1 VTTPFD
7 DLVSTYF
14 AGRRWFSGKGRTF
27 SVTSVRPLAWRSP
40 VEPQGRI
47 EIVTVQYDDGKSDL
61 YQFPIVYRDA
71 IDPEMAHALVGE
83 TSHPELGDVVAYDG
97 VYFKSMSE
105 ALLEGFTRRSADDS
119 VSFHV
124 VEDAPIPP
132 LSVPGTVMTAEQSN
146 TSIAYGEDAI
156 LKLFRRLSPGG
167 NPDIEVHAALTRHG
181 STHVAPLLGWIEAKW
196 SDAEGTDRSGHLGM
210 LQTFLRTGTDG
221 WDIALASVRDL
232 LVEEDLHPEEVGGDF
247 AGEAWRLG
255 EATAEVHADLATLFD
270 TDTLSGP
277 QRAHLGEAMSLR
289 LDSAL
294 AAIPELAEYAPRIRS
309 HYAAVADAQHP
320 IPVQRIHG
328 DLHLGQTLR
337 TVKGWKI
344 LDFEGEPAK
353 SLSERTALDSP
364 LRDIAGML
372 RSFDYAA
379 GATLRQFGTGEHLSY
394 RANEWSTRNRDA
406 FVEGYAS
413 TAGAK
418 PDDQRVL
425 LRAYETDKAV
435 YEAVYE
441 ARNRP
446 LWLSIP
452 LQAIARLASEDAA

>member
-1 VTTPFD
+1 MNAGFY
-7 DLVSTYF
+7 DLVAAYF
-14 AGRRWFSGKGRTF
+14 ASRRWFSGKGRNF
-27 SVTSVRPLAWRSP
+27 SVTQLQPLEWRSS
-40 VEPQGRI
+40 VEPCARI
-47 EIVTVQYDDGKSDL
+47 EIVTVQYDDGKQDL
-61 YQFPIVYRDA
+61 YQFPVVYRDVL
-71 IDPEMAHALVGE
+71 DPEMGHALVGE
-83 TSHPELGDVVAYDG
+83 VDHPELGSVIAYDG
-97 VYFKSMSE
+97 VYFKSGAE
-105 ALLEGFTRRSADDS
+105 ALLEGFHQQTADET

-124 VEDAPIPP
+124 LDEAVLPA
-132 LSVPGTVMTAEQSN
+132 LSMPGTVMTQEQSN
-146 TSIAYGEDAI
+146 TSIAYGEQAI

-167 NPDIEVHAALTRHG
+167 NPDIEIHRALTLKE
-181 STHVAPLLGWIEAKW
+181 STHVAPLLGWIEAEWKD
-196 SDAEGTDRSGHLGM
+196 SDGAARRGHLGM

-221 WDIALASVRDL
+221 WDIALVSVRDL

-255 EATAEVHADLATLFD
+255 ESTAEVHADLAELFE
-270 TDTLSGP
+270 TDSLTGSQL
-277 QRAHLGEAMSLR
+277 AHLGEAMSLR
-289 LDSAL
+289 LDTAL
-294 AAIPELAEYAPRIRS
+294 AAVPELAEYAPRIRR
-309 HYAAVADAQHP
+309 HYAAIADLDEP
-320 IPVQRIHG
+320 IAVQRIHG

-353 SLSERTALDSP
+353 SLTERIALDSP
-364 LRDIAGML
+364 LRDVAGML

-394 RANEWSTRNRDA
+394 RANEWSARNREA
-406 FVEGYAS
+406 FIEGYAS
-413 TAGAK
+413 SAGAK
-418 PDDQRVL
+418 PADHRVL

-452 LQAIARLASEDAA
+452 LHAIARLAAEEVS

>member
-1 VTTPFD
+1 VTSAFF
-7 DLVSTYF
+7 DLVSTYI
-14 AGRRWFSGKGRTF
+14 ASRRWFGGKGRTF
-27 SVTSVRPLAWRSP
+27 SVTSVRPLQWRSP
-40 VEPQGRI
+40 VEPRARI
-47 EIVTVQYDDGKSDL
+47 ELVTVQYDDGKSDL
-61 YQFPIVYRDA
+61 YQLPVVYLDTV
-71 IDPEMAHALVGE
+71 DPDMGHALVGALA
-83 TSHPELGDVVAYDG
+83 HPELGDVVAYDG
-97 VYFKSMSE
+97 VYFKSAAE
-105 ALLEGFTRRSADDS
+105 ALLDGFSRRHADAG
-119 VSFHV
+119 VTFRV
-124 VEDAPIPP
+124 VDDAVLPET
-132 LSVPGTVMTAEQSN
+132 SVPGTVMTGEQSN
-146 TSIAYGEDAI
+146 TSIAYGEEAI

-167 NPDIEVHAALTRHG
+167 NPDIEVHEALTRHG
-181 STHVAPLLGWIEAKW
+181 SSHVAPLLGSIEARW
-196 SDAEGTDRSGHLGM
+196 TDADGTDRRGHLGM

-255 EATAEVHADLATLFD
+255 EATAEVHADLAALFETGTL
-270 TDTLSGP
+270 TGSE
-277 QRAHLGEAMSLR
+277 QAHLGEAMSLR

-294 AAIPELAEYAPRIRS
+294 AAIPELGQYAPQIRS
-309 HYAAVADAQHP
+309 HYAAIADAEHP

-353 SLSERTALDSP
+353 SLAERTALDSP

-406 FVEGYAS
+406 FIEGYSS

-418 PDDQRVL
+418 PDDQRLL

-452 LQAIARLASEDAA
+452 LQAIARLASEEVA

>member
-1 VTTPFD
+1 
-7 DLVSTYF
+7 
-14 AGRRWFSGKGRTF
+14 
-27 SVTSVRPLAWRSP
+27 
-40 VEPQGRI
+40 
-47 EIVTVQYDDGKSDL
+47 
-61 YQFPIVYRDA
+61 
-71 IDPEMAHALVGE
+71 
-83 TSHPELGDVVAYDG
+83 VVAYDG
-97 VYFKSMSE
+97 VYFKSAAE
-105 ALLEGFTRRSADDS
+105 ALLDAFTRQPDGDCA

-124 VEDAPIPP
+124 VEGASLPP
-132 LSVPGTVMTAEQSN
+132 LSVPGTVMTGEQSN
-146 TSIAYGEDAI
+146 TSIAYGEEAI

-167 NPDIEVHAALTRHG
+167 NPDIEVHEALTRHG
-181 STHVAPLLGWIEAKW
+181 SSHVAPLLGWVEAQWK
-196 SDAEGTDRSGHLGM
+196 DGDGAERRGHLGM

-255 EATAEVHADLATLFD
+255 EATAEVHADLAMLFD
-270 TDTLSGP
+270 TDTLTAE
-277 QRAHLGEAMSLR
+277 QQAHLGEAMSLR
-289 LDSAL
+289 LDTAL
-294 AAIPELAEYAPRIRS
+294 AAIPELADYAPQIRS
-309 HYAAVADAQHP
+309 HYAAVADLEHP
-320 IPVQRIHG
+320 VPVQRIHG

-353 SLSERTALDSP
+353 SLDERTALDSP
-364 LRDIAGML
+364 LKDIAGML

-394 RANEWSTRNRDA
+394 RAHEWSTRNRDA
-406 FVEGYAS
+406 FIDGYSS

-418 PDDQRVL
+418 PADQRLL

-446 LWLSIP
+446 IWLSIP
-452 LQAIARLASEDAA
+452 LQAIARLAAEEVA